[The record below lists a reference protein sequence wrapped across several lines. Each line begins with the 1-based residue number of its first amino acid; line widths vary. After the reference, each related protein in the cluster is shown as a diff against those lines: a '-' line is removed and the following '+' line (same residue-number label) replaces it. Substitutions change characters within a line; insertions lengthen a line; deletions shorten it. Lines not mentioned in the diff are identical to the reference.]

1 MRMVEI
7 YDSGCARLERM
18 VKQEKGDIGGVEEV
32 SGKGDRA
39 GSERG
44 AGRVGVG

>member
-1 MRMVEI
+1 
-7 YDSGCARLERM
+7 M
-18 VKQEKGDIGGVEEV
+18 VKREKGDTGYEDV
-32 SGKGDRA
+32 SRGGDRA